1 MKRAIRKLKT
11 CLLLAFIVSIIVP
24 AASGYA
30 ISARQKA
37 LNAYK
42 TMLSKPKVDI
52 YGYGRGYSD
61 YNGTGDVPDR
71 TYRPTA
77 SSKVQFATAYMNND
91 TIPELIVRTKV
102 SSRQYLWAIYTYKNG
117 RVVKVT
123 TGGDYTE
130 ILLGYYQRTGLF
142 KRKYTKG
149 FTWEYHNKINGT
161 KAYPFA
167 SKLTYRSSGKS
178 CRKYYIYVD
187 GVRRDKSYSAY
198 CSAFK
203 KAIGGKPFKRFNY
216 HQNSAANRKKYL

>member
-1 MKRAIRKLKT
+1 MKRVIRKLRT
-11 CLLLAFIVSIIVP
+11 CLLLALIVSIIVP

-30 ISARQKA
+30 ITARQKA

-42 TMLSKPKVDI
+42 KLLSRYIVDI
-52 YGYGRGYSD
+52 YGYGRRYSD

-71 TYRPTA
+71 IYYPTA
-77 SSKVQFATAYMNND
+77 SSKVQFATAYINDD

-102 SSRQYLWAIYTYKNG
+102 STKQYLWAIYTYKNG

-123 TGGDYTE
+123 YGGDYTE

-142 KRKYTKG
+142 KRKYTKDM
-149 FTWEYHNKINGT
+149 TWEYHNKISGT

-167 SKLTYRSSGKS
+167 SKLTYKSNGKS
-178 CRKYYIYVD
+178 YRNYYIFVNS
-187 GVRRDKSYSAY
+187 VRQNKSYSAY

-203 KAIGGKPFKRFNY
+203 KATGGKPFKRLNY
-216 HQNSAANRKKYL
+216 HQNSAANRKKFL

>member
-1 MKRAIRKLKT
+1 MKRAIRKLRT
-11 CLLLAFIVSIIVP
+11 CLLLALLVSIIVP

>member
-1 MKRAIRKLKT
+1 MKRAIRKLRT
-11 CLLLAFIVSIIVP
+11 CLLLALLVSIIVP

-71 TYRPTA
+71 IYCPTA

>member
-52 YGYGRGYSD
+52 YGYGNVYCD
-61 YNGTGDVPDR
+61 YNGTGEVPDR
-71 TYRPTA
+71 TYRPTT

-203 KAIGGKPFKRFNY
+203 MAISGKPFKRFNY